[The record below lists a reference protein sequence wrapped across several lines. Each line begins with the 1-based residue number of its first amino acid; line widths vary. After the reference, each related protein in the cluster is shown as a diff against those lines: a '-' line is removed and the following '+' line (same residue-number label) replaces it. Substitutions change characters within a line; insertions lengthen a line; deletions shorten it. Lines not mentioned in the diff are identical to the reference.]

1 MVTLNLRYAEFNT
14 HAWHHRGDIHLLYC
28 FWLLYNNCAKWGKFS
43 CSCKARRNKD
53 SLQHKN
59 VCFLSFF
66 SPHFSVCIRKNV
78 ERPEYCCSKTEFLK
92 KKSMCNC
99 CYSHKC
105 CNYLQSVKKALKGN
119 TLVHL
124 IDSLLLFEMLLLF
137 IVMREYMQEN
147 RAESCPWLTHIWVSD
162 MNTAY

>member
-92 KKSMCNC
+92 KSMCNC

-105 CNYLQSVKKALKGN
+105 CNYLQSVKKSLKRKHTSTFDWQSVTILNVIAFYCHEG
-119 TLVHL
+119 
-124 IDSLLLFEMLLLF
+124 IYA
-137 IVMREYMQEN
+137 RE
-147 RAESCPWLTHIWVSD
+147 
-162 MNTAY
+162 